1 MSNADSRR
9 KFIKQLGSTA
19 ALFTGGT
26 MGAMAMDEEK
36 IHHLKPEK
44 RYMSNDKIRVAGI
57 GMGIMGFGDMRAALK
72 VPGVEIAGVC
82 DLYTGHLDRAK
93 ELWGQDLY
101 TTRDFRELLQRK
113 DIDAVII
120 ATPDHWHDH
129 ISIAAMKAG
138 KHVYCEKPMVQ
149 HLDEGHAVIKT
160 QKETGKVMIVGSQG
174 VSSITLAE
182 AKRRIKAGDIG
193 EINLVEAVNDRF
205 SSNGAWQYAIP
216 LDASPETVDWDT
228 FLGDAPKRPF
238 DPTRFFRWRNYKD
251 YGTGVAGDLFI
262 HLISAV
268 HHAIDS
274 NGPTRVFSSGQLSY
288 WKDGRDVPDVLAAIM
303 DYPKTDNHG
312 AFQMQL
318 RVNFADGSGGS
329 NRTRIVGSEGVI
341 EWGGNKFTLKK
352 QKLPKAAELGGYDSY
367 LHFSEKQRAEY
378 VKWYNTTNS
387 ADDRKAF
394 APEEIKYAAPVG
406 YDERVDHFANFFQAI
421 RTNGTVVEDPTFG
434 LRAAGPALASNLSY
448 EKGKIINWD
457 PVSMKLIK

>member
-1 MSNADSRR
+1 
-9 KFIKQLGSTA
+9 
-19 ALFTGGT
+19 
-26 MGAMAMDEEK
+26 
-36 IHHLKPEK
+36 
-44 RYMSNDKIRVAGI
+44 MSNDKIRVAGI

-93 ELWGQDLY
+93 ELWGNDLY

-138 KHVYCEKPMVQ
+138 KHVYCEKPMIQ

-160 QKETGKVMIVGSQG
+160 QKETGMVMIVGSQG

-216 LDASPETVDWDT
+216 LMPHLKPSIGILSLAMLQKDLLIQPA
-228 FLGDAPKRPF
+228 
-238 DPTRFFRWRNYKD
+238 FFRWRNYKD

-341 EWGGNKFTLKK
+341 EWGGNRFTLKK

-421 RTNGTVVEDPTFG
+421 RTKGTVVEDPTFG

-457 PVSMKLIK
+457 PVNMKLIK

>member
-1 MSNADSRR
+1 MANSSSRR
-9 KFIKQLGSTA
+9 KFIRQLSSTA
-19 ALFTGGT
+19 ALFSGGT

-36 IHHLKPEK
+36 IHILQPE
-44 RYMSNDKIRVAGI
+44 RIHSSNDKIRVAGI

-82 DLYTGHLDRAK
+82 DLYQGHLDRAR
-93 ELWGQDLY
+93 ELYGKDLY
-101 TTRDFRELLQRK
+101 TTRDFRELLLRN

-149 HLDEGHAVIKT
+149 HLEEGHAVIKT
-160 QKETGKVMIVGSQG
+160 QQETGKVMIVGSQG

-216 LDASPETVDWDT
+216 LDASPDTVDWDK

-274 NGPTRVFSSGQLSY
+274 NGPTRIFSSGQLSY
-288 WKDGRDVPDVLAAIM
+288 WKDGRDVPDVLTSIM
-303 DYPKTDNHG
+303 DYPTTDKHA

-329 NRTRIVGSEGVI
+329 NRTRIVGSEGVL
-341 EWGGNKFTLKK
+341 EWGDNKFTLKR
-352 QKLPKAAELGGYDSY
+352 QKLPKAEPLGSYDSFIN
-367 LHFSEKQRAEY
+367 FSEQQRKEY
-378 VKWYNTTNS
+378 VKWYNEKYS
-387 ADDRKAF
+387 AEDQKTF
-394 APEEIKYAAPVG
+394 KPEEIKYAAPEG
-406 YDERVDHFANFFQAI
+406 YDARVDHFANFFQAI
-421 RTNGTVVEDPTFG
+421 RNNGSVVEDPTFG

-448 EKGKIINWD
+448 EKGTVIKWD
-457 PVSMKLIK
+457 PVNMKVVK

>member
-1 MSNADSRR
+1 MSNSDSRR
-9 KFIKQLGSTA
+9 KFIKQLSSTA
-19 ALFTGGT
+19 ALFSSGT
-26 MGAMAMDEEK
+26 MGAMALDQEK
-36 IHHLKPEK
+36 IHILQPEK
-44 RYMSNDKIRVAGI
+44 KYLANDKIRIAGI

-93 ELWGQDLY
+93 EVWGNDLY

-160 QKETGKVMIVGSQG
+160 QQETGKVMIVGSQG
-174 VSSITLAE
+174 VSSVTLAE

-216 LDASPETVDWDT
+216 LDASPETVDWDA
-228 FLGDAPKRPF
+228 FLGDAPKREF
-238 DPTRFFRWRNYKD
+238 DANRFFRWRNYKD

-274 NGPTRVFSSGQLSY
+274 NGPTRIFSSGQLSY
-288 WKDGRDVPDVLAAIM
+288 WKDGRDVPDVLASIM
-303 DYPKTDNHG
+303 DYPKTDTHA

-352 QKLPKAAELGGYDSY
+352 QKLPKAAELGSYDSY
-367 LHFSEKQRAEY
+367 INFSEKQKNDY
-378 VKWYNTTNS
+378 IKWYNEKNS
-387 ADDRKAF
+387 ADDRKSF
-394 APEEIKYAAPVG
+394 PPEEIKYAAPVG

-421 RTNGTVVEDPTFG
+421 RSNSTVVEDPTFG

-448 EKGKIINWD
+448 EKSKIIKWD
-457 PVSMKLIK
+457 PVAMKIVK

>member
-1 MSNADSRR
+1 MSNSDSRR
-9 KFIKQLGSTA
+9 KFIKQLSSTA

-26 MGAMAMDEEK
+26 MGAMAMDEDKIHYLQPEK
-36 IHHLKPEK
+36 IHQA
-44 RYMSNDKIRVAGI
+44 NDKIRVAGI
-57 GMGIMGFGDMRAALK
+57 GMGIMGFGDMKAALK
-72 VPGVEIAGVC
+72 VPGVEIAGAC
-82 DLYTGHLDRAK
+82 DLYQGHLDHAK
-93 ELWGQDLY
+93 ELYGKDLY
-101 TTRDFRELLQRK
+101 TTRDFRELLLRD

-149 HLDEGHAVIKT
+149 HLEEGHAVIKT
-160 QKETGKVMIVGSQG
+160 QKETGKVLIVGSQG

-268 HHAIDS
+268 HHATDS
-274 NGPTRVFSSGQLSY
+274 NGPTRIFSSGQLSY
-288 WKDGRDVPDVLAAIM
+288 WKDGRDVPDVLTSIM
-303 DYPKTDNHG
+303 DYPTTNNHAG
-312 AFQMQL
+312 FQMQL

-341 EWGGNKFTLKK
+341 EWGNEKFTLKK
-352 QKLPKAAELGGYDSY
+352 QKLPQAEPLGSYDSFIN
-367 LHFSEKQRAEY
+367 FSEPQKNEY
-378 VKWYNTTNS
+378 IKWYKEKYS
-387 ADDRKAF
+387 ADDRKTY
-394 APEEIKYAAPVG
+394 APEEIKYAAPQG
-406 YDERVDHFANFFQAI
+406 YEARVDHFANFFQAI
-421 RTNGTVVEDPTFG
+421 RSSGTVVEDPTFG

-448 EKGKIINWD
+448 EKGKVINWD
-457 PVSMKLIK
+457 PVNMKVVK

>member
-1 MSNADSRR
+1 MSKTDSRR

-19 ALFTGGT
+19 ALFTSGT
-26 MGAMAMDEEK
+26 VGAMAMDEEK
-36 IHHLKPEK
+36 VQVLQPEK

-93 ELWGQDLY
+93 ELWGNDLY

-174 VSSITLAE
+174 VSSVTLAE

-216 LDASPETVDWDT
+216 LDASPETVDWDA
-228 FLGDAPKRPF
+228 FLGDAPKMPF
-238 DPTRFFRWRNYKD
+238 DATRFFRWRNYKD

-329 NRTRIVGSEGVI
+329 VGSEGVI

-378 VKWYNTTNS
+378 VKWYNTTHS
-387 ADDRKAF
+387 AEDRKSF

-448 EKGKIINWD
+448 EKGKIISWD
-457 PVSMKLIK
+457 PVNMKLIK